1 MIIACELHLLSE
13 RGKLVKKITGF
24 IVCFEQ
30 KRRKERFTLFG
41 RMKDNRQKF
50 FKYFRM
56 GILKFE
62 NFKELLLT
70 DNQKKTMQ
78 WRRNIKT
85 LERLALTLRL
95 FHIVYNL
102 LSPSSSEQLNTSQ
115 KASSILVSNLC
126 ECSYSYQK
134 NQTWVGHPQA
144 VKGRPMSIHTSHAVP
159 CRFCFVAL
167 RSHFQR
173 GMVIGQQGSSMG
185 MVWYV

>member
-1 MIIACELHLLSE
+1 
-13 RGKLVKKITGF
+13 
-24 IVCFEQ
+24 VCFEQ
-30 KRRKERFTLFG
+30 KRGKEHFTLFG

-70 DNQKKTMQ
+70 DNQKKNMQ
-78 WRRNIKT
+78 WRHSIKT
-85 LERLALTLRL
+85 LERLALTSRL
-95 FHIVYNL
+95 VHIVYNL

-115 KASSILVSNLC
+115 KASNILVNNPR

-134 NQTWVGHPQA
+134 NQTWAGHPQA
-144 VKGRPMSIHTSHAVP
+144 VGRWLMLIHTSHAVP
-159 CRFCFVAL
+159 CHFCAMAL
-167 RSHFQR
+167 RSHIQR
-173 GMVIGQQGSSMG
+173 GMVIGQQESSMG